1 MILKKLMAIIEL
13 KKIYI
18 NYDGKDLFRGFDFSV
33 GKGEKVA
40 LLGKSGIGKST
51 LFNLI
56 LGFVRPASG
65 EVIVGGTTIDEE
77 SVWDIRRRIAYID
90 QDVSIGDGTAADFLS
105 SVFRFRANAERDF
118 PEEKLGRLLEYFEM
132 DEALLRKDIEELSG
146 GERQRL
152 AIILAVLLER
162 ELFLL
167 DEITSALDRNLKK
180 KTAEFFAGEKDWTVM
195 VISHDPVWVTD
206 PRVKVFDLEKREWK
220 Q

>member
-1 MILKKLMAIIEL
+1 MIEL
-13 KKIYI
+13 KNIDIK
-18 NYDGKDLFRGFDFSV
+18 YDGKDIFRGFDFSV

-56 LGFVRPASG
+56 LGFVRPAAG
-65 EVIVGGTTIDEE
+65 EVIVDGVPVDEE
-77 SVWDIRRRIAYID
+77 SIWDIRRRIAYVD
-90 QDVSIGDGTAADFLS
+90 QDVSIGDGTAAGFLHS
-105 SVFRFRANAERDF
+105 AFQFKANAGREF
-118 PEEKLGRLLEYFEM
+118 PEEQLGRLLEYFEA
-132 DEALLRKDIEELSG
+132 DEALLRKNIEELSG

-167 DEITSALDRNLKK
+167 DEITSALDRDLKK
-180 KTAEFFAGEKDWTVM
+180 KTAELFAGNEGWTVM

-206 PRVKVFDLEKREWK
+206 PRVKIYDLEKEQWK

>member
-1 MILKKLMAIIEL
+1 MAMIEL
-13 KKIYI
+13 KNIYI
-18 NYDGKDLFRGFDFSV
+18 NYDGKDLFRGFDLSV

-65 EVIVGGTTIDEE
+65 EVIVGGTPIDEE

-90 QDVSIGDGTAADFLS
+90 QDVSIGDGTALDFLHS
-105 SVFRFRANAERDF
+105 PFRFRANAEREF
-118 PEEKLGRLLEYFEM
+118 PEEKLNRLLEYFEM
-132 DEALLRKDIEELSG
+132 DQSLLRKDIEDLSG

-180 KTAEFFAGEKDWTVM
+180 KTAEFFAGEEEWTVM

-206 PRVKVFDLEKREWK
+206 SRVKVFDLEKREWK

>member
-1 MILKKLMAIIEL
+1 MIEL
-13 KKIYI
+13 KNIDIK
-18 NYDGKDLFRGFDFSV
+18 YDGKDIFRGFDFSV

-56 LGFVRPASG
+56 LGFVRPAAG
-65 EVIVGGTTIDEE
+65 EVIVDGVPVDEE
-77 SVWDIRRRIAYID
+77 SIWDIRRRIAYVD
-90 QDVSIGDGTAADFLS
+90 QDVSIGDGTAAGFLHS
-105 SVFRFRANAERDF
+105 AFQFKANAGREF
-118 PEEKLGRLLEYFEM
+118 PEEQLGRLLEYFEA
-132 DEALLRKDIEELSG
+132 DEALLRKNIEELSG

-167 DEITSALDRNLKK
+167 DEITSALDRDLKK
-180 KTAEFFAGEKDWTVM
+180 KTAELFAGNEGWTVM

-206 PRVKVFDLEKREWK
+206 PRVKIFDLEKEQWK